1 MYMLAAYQAMR
12 KGDQGL
18 FGEAFKEQP
27 LLHCQEHSLWLLQMV
42 QAAKKEAQKQ
52 A

>member
-18 FGEAFKEQP
+18 FGVAFKEQP
-27 LLHCQEHSLWLLQMV
+27 LLHCQEQFLLLLQMV
-42 QAAKKEAQKQ
+42 QPAKKQAQKQ